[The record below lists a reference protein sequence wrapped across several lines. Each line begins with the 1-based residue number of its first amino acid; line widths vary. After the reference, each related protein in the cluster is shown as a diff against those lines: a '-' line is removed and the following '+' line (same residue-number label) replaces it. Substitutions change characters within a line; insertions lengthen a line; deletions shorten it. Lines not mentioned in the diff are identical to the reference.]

1 MTCLRCWRQDVGK
14 PRGPG
19 ELGSAAKLLLEDGD
33 GEPSDLDV
41 LRQERSLLASGFTE
55 VRPVV
60 WHSSE
65 LSRVCVNF
73 QSQADAA
80 ELSSPRV
87 AAGHGVEDMPGA

>member
-60 WHSSE
+60 WH
-65 LSRVCVNF
+65 VFC
-73 QSQADAA
+73 
-80 ELSSPRV
+80 
-87 AAGHGVEDMPGA
+87 AAGLALLPSIRCLLVRRVLS